1 MPPRPGAANQQIAD
15 VKRRQARVEVRIQNF
30 LKKIDDA
37 ILAEDKDELD
47 TVAAQLEC
55 TATKWSEINEELNA
69 LLHANLR
76 DDEENRQDD
85 LDDEIV
91 RYQRRAS
98 RILEVTAR
106 ASGNSSAYAPAIP
119 KLKFAT
125 FTGEYGDWPRWW
137 THFEATIHQNSRLHA
152 VDKFN
157 LLKSYAGERAN
168 DSISE
173 LDVTADNYTAAIDLL
188 NKRFKRL
195 DLIQDEHLAAIAAL
209 PPVENN
215 KDGRGLRHL
224 YDKLLAHT

>member
-1 MPPRPGAANQQIAD
+1 MLR
-15 VKRRQARVEVRIQNF
+15 
-30 LKKIDDA
+30 
-37 ILAEDKDELD
+37 
-47 TVAAQLEC
+47 
-55 TATKWSEINEELNA
+55 
-69 LLHANLR
+69 ANLG

-98 RILEVTAR
+98 RILEVTTTT
-106 ASGNSSAYAPAIP
+106 SGNSSTYAPAIL

-125 FTGEYGDWPRWW
+125 FTGEYGNWSRWW
-137 THFEATIHQNSRLHA
+137 THFEAAFYQNSRLYA

-173 LDVTADNYTAAIDLL
+173 LDVTADNYTAAINLL
-188 NKRFKRL
+188 KKRFERL